1 MNRAKDNISASS
13 LDDVFQH
20 AEEPKLP
27 EGMLDRI
34 VANATAL
41 PQIAAFAPEPVETAP
56 AASVSKPAQP
66 DNVRPIRR
74 RRNALWIA
82 AIGGS
87 IAATIAAAAI
97 FLPSAA
103 HDAEIAVAD
112 KQNTDRDHAVAS
124 VTPADQ
130 SHAIKAEKT
139 TAPAP
144 PAAESG
150 SPKSDIIA
158 PAPNPVA
165 PPAILPAP
173 QTPESNLPAPA
184 PTPLVAPI
192 APVAPQMVQSER
204 PPAVPEP
211 APKSKDHGRGVQD
224 EAYASN
230 GPASSGFP
238 GDKTQNAPT
247 SGLGI
252 TGGINS
258 IPSPKPREGA
268 SGSQPSGR
276 DRAPGGRPRPF

>member
-1 MNRAKDNISASS
+1 MTRAKDNISASS

-41 PQIAAFAPEPVETAP
+41 PQIAVFDPEPVETAP

-87 IAATIAAAAI
+87 IAATIAAAVI

-112 KQNTDRDHAVAS
+112 KQNTDRDHSVAS

-139 TAPAP
+139 TAPAH

-192 APVAPQMVQSER
+192 APQMAQSEK

-211 APKSKDHGRGVQD
+211 VSKSKDHGHSAQD

-230 GPASSGFP
+230 GSPSSGFP

-258 IPSPKPREGA
+258 IPGSKSREGA
-268 SGSQPSGR
+268 NGSSPSSGR
-276 DRAPGGRPRPF
+276 DRGPGGRPRPF

>member
-1 MNRAKDNISASS
+1 MTRAKDNMPASS
-13 LDDVFQH
+13 LDDVFRH

-41 PQIAAFAPEPVETAP
+41 PQHAAAVAEAAPPIAST
-56 AASVSKPAQP
+56 SKPAQH
-66 DNVRPIRR
+66 DIARPARR
-74 RRNALWIA
+74 KRTALWVA

-97 FLPSAA
+97 FLPSSA

-112 KQNTDRDHAVAS
+112 KQSTDSEHAVAA
-124 VTPADQ
+124 VAPVEQ
-130 SHAIKAEKT
+130 NRAIT
-139 TAPAP
+139 TENPIAPVHSAN
-144 PAAESG
+144 EDG

-158 PAPNPVA
+158 PAPDPVA
-165 PPAILPAP
+165 PPATLPAP
-173 QTPESNLPAPA
+173 QQPESNSPAPV
-184 PTPLVAPI
+184 PTPPLVAPTT
-192 APVAPQMVQSER
+192 PQMAQSEK
-204 PPAVPEP
+204 PPAVPESVS
-211 APKSKDHGRGVQD
+211 KSKDHGRGLQD

-258 IPSPKPREGA
+258 IPSSKPRDGA
-268 SGSQPSGR
+268 NSSQPSSGR